1 MCSSD
6 HVTFSNSETNRMT
19 MSVTTAVSGIVVI
32 VLSISVVHS
41 WREWE
46 VTYTST
52 EICAIKGSTVEMH
65 CTYTYPP
72 RINSISTTVQ
82 NIFWFIYLP
91 NVEPVD
97 LRIDSKYAGR
107 VWYHCGTNDC
117 TLRITDLR
125 ESDSAVYRLR
135 LITNQPG
142 GNYTGSPGVSLSVT
156 GVEVQTIHKSQCLT
170 HWCSKLEMQCHS
182 NCLPHHSSYIWYK
195 NGHMTS
201 TESLYSGYF
210 YSEDSISCAIK
221 PHETFPSPSVYP
233 VVSKF
238 WFRPDRSHWLRT
250 HFLLWDLSK
259 DSQHADRFQF
269 LEREKGHSTLRISD
283 LRKTDS
289 AEYRFKFTTQSF
301 QWGNISPGTTLTVT
315 DPDVQ
320 VQVVWSS
327 TSPQLI
333 CQSSCFPSGH
343 SFFVWYKNEEEI
355 LGESSSLYT
364 KYADGP
370 DSYSCAYEGHRSNP
384 VYAPKVPSV
393 TRTAPGDIMKG
404 SLVSL
409 TCSSEA
415 NPLPKYSW
423 YRKAQTLVSKEKQ
436 LFFQSIQPSDSGE
449 YYCTAE
455 NVLGKRISEYIFIN
469 VKYGPKTSIVL
480 MTPSG
485 MIVEGDSVNLT
496 CSTDANPAAKHTWYK
511 ENQPLLASP
520 VSIYHFTAISSED
533 SGNYSCKS
541 ENQYGQITSNSLF
554 IDVKYPP
561 RLPSVSVSPSAEIVE
576 GSSVTLTCSSDANPA
591 ANYTWYKENESSPK
605 ASGQNFTITDFRTEH
620 SGSYYCNAQNL
631 RGQHRSTL
639 HLIAVASTRK
649 AAVTGTITAV
659 FLAITL
665 VMVFLCI
672 RKCKWFT
679 QQSKDGEKPSSEE
692 QVNMDPVYDT
702 PSAVAEGEP
711 SGHQDDLHYSTIR
724 FSQNQADALY
734 SNIGRGQLYGHK
746 DEEASEAEY
755 TAVKC
760 DNSSRAKGTRYQ
772 GNGEDTFT
780 LYSTV
785 KHS

>member
-1 MCSSD
+1 
-6 HVTFSNSETNRMT
+6 
-19 MSVTTAVSGIVVI
+19 
-32 VLSISVVHS
+32 
-41 WREWE
+41 
-46 VTYTST
+46 
-52 EICAIKGSTVEMH
+52 
-65 CTYTYPP
+65 
-72 RINSISTTVQ
+72 
-82 NIFWFIYLP
+82 
-91 NVEPVD
+91 
-97 LRIDSKYAGR
+97 
-107 VWYHCGTNDC
+107 
-117 TLRITDLR
+117 
-125 ESDSAVYRLR
+125 
-135 LITNQPG
+135 
-142 GNYTGSPGVSLSVT
+142 
-156 GVEVQTIHKSQCLT
+156 
-170 HWCSKLEMQCHS
+170 
-182 NCLPHHSSYIWYK
+182 
-195 NGHMTS
+195 
-201 TESLYSGYF
+201 
-210 YSEDSISCAIK
+210 
-221 PHETFPSPSVYP
+221 
-233 VVSKF
+233 
-238 WFRPDRSHWLRT
+238 
-250 HFLLWDLSK
+250 
-259 DSQHADRFQF
+259 
-269 LEREKGHSTLRISD
+269 
-283 LRKTDS
+283 
-289 AEYRFKFTTQSF
+289 
-301 QWGNISPGTTLTVT
+301 
-315 DPDVQ
+315 
-320 VQVVWSS
+320 
-327 TSPQLI
+327 
-333 CQSSCFPSGH
+333 
-343 SFFVWYKNEEEI
+343 
-355 LGESSSLYT
+355 
-364 KYADGP
+364 
-370 DSYSCAYEGHRSNP
+370 
-384 VYAPKVPSV
+384 
-393 TRTAPGDIMKG
+393 MKG

-692 QVNMDPVYDT
+692 QV
-702 PSAVAEGEP
+702 
-711 SGHQDDLHYSTIR
+711 R
-724 FSQNQADALY
+724 
-734 SNIGRGQLYGHK
+734 K
-746 DEEASEAEY
+746 
-755 TAVKC
+755 
-760 DNSSRAKGTRYQ
+760 
-772 GNGEDTFT
+772 
-780 LYSTV
+780 YSTV
-785 KHS
+785 KEKHFKNTP